1 MYQCQYLMFL
11 LRFDVKPLCTGKEL
25 RRYTLPFQS
34 GSRIYKLEGL
44 EWNSCYEVKISY
56 LLLLLLTKENVS
68 TGASSSGGKGFTS
81 VSTATWVQF
90 LATADFTFRP
100 QRYRL
105 VFWV

>member
-56 LLLLLLTKENVS
+56 LLLLLLTKEKKKILLT
-68 TGASSSGGKGFTS
+68 TGASSSDGKRLTA
-81 VSTATWVQF
+81 VSTVTWIQF
-90 LATADFTFRP
+90 PVTADFTFGP
-100 QRYRL
+100 QRHR
-105 VFWV
+105 